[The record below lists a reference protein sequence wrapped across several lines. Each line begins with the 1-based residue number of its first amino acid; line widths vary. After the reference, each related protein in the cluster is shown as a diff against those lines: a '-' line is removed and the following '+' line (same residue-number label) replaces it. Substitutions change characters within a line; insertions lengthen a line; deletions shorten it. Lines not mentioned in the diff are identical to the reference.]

1 MTNSVSLGSNPDVF
15 ERSVVL
21 RLSYLSPIFSGLLR
35 EWDAEISSYQY
46 ALSLL
51 PKSAPT
57 HASDVY
63 GLATARLRRYSLSKQ
78 QDDLEQSILGFT
90 EAILSLPLRQGSSFP
105 FQNINQAFH
114 SLTLAIT
121 LRAKSG
127 HPEDVKCSTIYIRY
141 LRGLPYDVPNPF
153 SFPVTET
160 LVGSL
165 ALQAQSKLGDVDE
178 IIEEMADLC
187 DELLDSDI
195 SIYSLIRPI
204 ILFSRTVEARDEE
217 SLGLIIHLEKVI
229 GRLRRVIVR
238 LPGLHEVSIVLAK
251 YLFRRL
257 AITLSDDDYNEGMAI
272 P

>member
-1 MTNSVSLGSNPDVF
+1 
-15 ERSVVL
+15 
-21 RLSYLSPIFSGLLR
+21 
-35 EWDAEISSYQY
+35 
-46 ALSLL
+46 
-51 PKSAPT
+51 
-57 HASDVY
+57 
-63 GLATARLRRYSLSKQ
+63 
-78 QDDLEQSILGFT
+78 
-90 EAILSLPLRQGSSFP
+90 
-105 FQNINQAFH
+105 
-114 SLTLAIT
+114 
-121 LRAKSG
+121 
-127 HPEDVKCSTIYIRY
+127 
-141 LRGLPYDVPNPF
+141 
-153 SFPVTET
+153 
-160 LVGSL
+160 
-165 ALQAQSKLGDVDE
+165 
-178 IIEEMADLC
+178 MADLC